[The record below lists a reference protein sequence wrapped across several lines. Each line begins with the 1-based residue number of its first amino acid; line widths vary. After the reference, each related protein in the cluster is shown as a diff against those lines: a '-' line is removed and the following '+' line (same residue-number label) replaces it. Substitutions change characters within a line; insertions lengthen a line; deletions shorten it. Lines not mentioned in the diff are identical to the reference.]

1 MRFGWLCLGIFT
13 LLGLGLDACHALKV
27 PFYLDA
33 GHETTRLLLRLAHSH
48 GTGLA
53 LLNIAYALTAK
64 AYPAVARPLAS
75 TCLLG
80 ATILMPAGFFLG
92 GLWAKQDPGLGVMLV
107 PAGVLALLAGIF
119 VVARSLK
126 SEPAT

>member
-1 MRFGWLCLGIFT
+1 MRFGWWSLGAFT

-33 GHETTRLLLRLAHSH
+33 GHETTRLLLRLSHSH

-53 LLNIAYALTAK
+53 VLNIAYALTAK
-64 AYPAVARPLAS
+64 AYPSVAKPFASAALLA
-75 TCLLG
+75 

-92 GLWAKQDPGLGVMLV
+92 GLWARQDPGLGVILV
-107 PAGVLALLAGIF
+107 PAGVVALLAAI
-119 VVARSLK
+119 VAIARAVK
-126 SEPAT
+126 SN